1 MLLSLASLMSFF
13 NSMLDKLASFAVR
26 SAEKAQETAATLRSE
41 ERGASDLI
49 TVIVLIVII
58 LTIVILFREE
68 LGNIVRGIGQKVMG
82 WINDN

>member
-1 MLLSLASLMSFF
+1 MEKLKSFF
-13 NSMLDKLASFAVR
+13 NSMLNRLASFAAK
-26 SAEKAQETAATLRSE
+26 SIEKTEETATALRSE

-58 LTIVILFREE
+58 LTIILLFRDE

>member
-1 MLLSLASLMSFF
+1 MEKIKSFF
-13 NSMLDKLASFAVR
+13 NSMLNKLASFAAK
-26 SAEKAQETAATLRSE
+26 SFEKAEETATALRSE

>member
-1 MLLSLASLMSFF
+1 MEKIKNFFDNMLNRLA
-13 NSMLDKLASFAVR
+13 AFAAKSV
-26 SAEKAQETAATLRSE
+26 EKAEETAVALRSE

-58 LTIVILFREE
+58 LTIILLFREE